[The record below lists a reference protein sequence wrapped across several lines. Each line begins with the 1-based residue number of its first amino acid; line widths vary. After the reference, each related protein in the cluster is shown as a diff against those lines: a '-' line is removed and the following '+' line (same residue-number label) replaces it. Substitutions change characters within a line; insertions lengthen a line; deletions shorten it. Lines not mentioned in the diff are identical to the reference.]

1 MEYGP
6 STREK
11 IINIVIIL
19 LTVVVIGYLFYG
31 NIIGALFLVPS
42 VIPIYRQRR
51 QKIIMKNRKEMERQ
65 LKDMLISVSDA
76 MNTGYSIENAIKESY
91 RDIVGMYGYNSAIG
105 RELRLIISRL
115 KLNVSIEVVLQEFA
129 SRIEIE
135 DALLFEEIFSVAKRT
150 GGNMTEVIKNVTNNL
165 VLKRSVQE
173 DIDVA
178 INEKRMEQKV
188 MTIIPIFIIVY
199 ITIASPG
206 FLDIMYETWM
216 GRIIMTVFLIAYIL
230 AYLWSQKITSI
241 EI

>member
-6 STREK
+6 KTREK
-11 IINIVIIL
+11 IMNIVIIL
-19 LTVVVIGYLFYG
+19 LILVFIGYLFYG
-31 NIIGALFLVPS
+31 NIVGALFLVPS
-42 VIPIYRQRR
+42 VIPIYRQRK

-65 LKDMLISVSDA
+65 LKDMLIAVSDA

-91 RDIVGMYGYNSAIG
+91 RDIIGIYGYNSAIG
-105 RELRLIISRL
+105 SELRLIISRL

-150 GGNMTEVIKNVTNNL
+150 GGNMTEVIRNVTNNL

-206 FLDIMYETWM
+206 FLDIMYGTWM
-216 GRIIMTVFLIAYIL
+216 GRIIMTVFLVAYIL